1 MPASYMCPPTTVCLP
16 LICVL
21 RLLYACLLCVSS
33 DYCMRPHTTTYVS
46 SDYYICVLILLYM
59 CPHTTVCVLRLLHVS
74 SYYYTCVL
82 ILLYVSS
89 DYYICVLI
97 LLYMCPH
104 TTVCVLILLHMCPH
118 TAIHNA
124 SSCYTY
130 MCPHTVCSRYRT
142 NAALFFFPERKAS
155 ERSRAT
161 RLLCHCQLLL
171 KASYTSCLRPQGDA
185 RPRGHILSNE
195 RSLFFFSERKASERS
210 RATRGLVDTHT
221 HATICMCQPF
231 FFFLRGKQA
240 SARGRREASWTH
252 ILTLPFVCVFRLLLH
267 KRLPSL
273 HYMSH
278 MLHRCAPAIDR
289 LVDTQPRRLVDYGA
303 LKKNRR

>member
-1 MPASYMCPPTTVCLP
+1 MCPQTTVCLP

-21 RLLYACLLCVSS
+21 RLLYACLLYVSS
-33 DYCMRPHTTTYVS
+33 DYCMPASYV
-46 SDYYICVLILLYM
+46 
-59 CPHTTVCVLRLLHVS
+59 CPPTTVCVRILLHMCPQTTTYVS

-195 RSLFFFSERKASERS
+195 RSLFFF
-210 RATRGLVDTHT
+210 
-221 HATICMCQPF
+221 
-231 FFFLRGKQA
+231 LRGKQA

-252 ILTLPFVCVFRLLLH
+252 ILTLLFVCVFRLLLH
-267 KRLPSL
+267 KRLPS
-273 HYMSH
+273 
-278 MLHRCAPAIDR
+278 
-289 LVDTQPRRLVDYGA
+289 
-303 LKKNRR
+303 

>member
-33 DYCMRPHTTTYVS
+33 DYCMRPHTTT
-46 SDYYICVLILLYM
+46 
-59 CPHTTVCVLRLLHVS
+59 
-74 SYYYTCVL
+74 
-82 ILLYVSS
+82 YVSS

-221 HATICMCQPF
+221 HATICMCLQTTTTQAPPF
-231 FFFLRGKQA
+231 
-240 SARGRREASWTH
+240 
-252 ILTLPFVCVFRLLLH
+252 LTLHVSYATQVCSRYRSPCGHTTTPPCRLW
-267 KRLPSL
+267 
-273 HYMSH
+273 
-278 MLHRCAPAIDR
+278 CA
-289 LVDTQPRRLVDYGA
+289 
-303 LKKNRR
+303 KKK